1 MQRLPERFWRRAL
14 ILTLALGSTVAISWL
29 IFGGTIAF
37 RGPMRVLADRWL
49 LIYAS
54 QALLAGLVGFALAN
68 RAPRTSM
75 DGMGLVVAVAWIG
88 EGLVLTLGGTLLANE
103 LVPAVAWFYWLIGTR
118 GVVQPV
124 AAVVG
129 AGIGRTSAPTASA

>member
-1 MQRLPERFWRRAL
+1 
-14 ILTLALGSTVAISWL
+14 
-29 IFGGTIAF
+29 
-37 RGPMRVLADRWL
+37 MRVLADRWL

-103 LVPAVAWFYWLIGTR
+103 LVPAVAWFYWLIGTG